1 MKNSSGILIGAVVL
15 VVLVLGAFYLWGGSP
30 ASTPDAGGAEAS
42 TTTGGGAYGHTGVKP
57 AVQTSGYAS
66 VSSTTAVVVG
76 QIIPGPDGAQYWFEY
91 GRTTDFGSSTPV
103 ISAAASQNIIGAGG
117 YLENLKPNT
126 EYWFRIAAKNDGG
139 TIYGGPYKFI
149 TAAK

>member
-15 VVLVLGAFYLWGGSP
+15 IVIVLGAFYLWGGTSP
-30 ASTPDAGGAEAS
+30 ASTPNPGGAEAS
-42 TTTGGGAYGHTGVKP
+42 TTGDTTYGHSGVKA
-57 AVQTSGYAS
+57 AVQTSGYAA

-91 GRTTDFGSSTPV
+91 GTTTNFGSSTPV
-103 ISAAASQNIIGAGG
+103 INAAPGQNIIGAGG
-117 YLENLKPNT
+117 YLQNLKPNT
-126 EYWFRIAAKNDGG
+126 EYWFRITARNDAGV
-139 TIYGGPYKFI
+139 IHGGPYKLI